1 MTTAAHTAVPC
12 PSPVDAMGIR
22 LGEDLWVFGYG
33 SLMWDPGFPVVE
45 RTPALLHGYHRRFC
59 IQSRRYRGTPEQPG
73 LVLGLDHGGSCRGIA
88 FRTPAES
95 VPEVAAYLWDREMDS
110 YAYRPK
116 RLAVHL
122 LGPGA
127 ATRTVTASTFVV
139 DRRNPQYYRDHD
151 MAHMAERIRH
161 CRGQRGPNI
170 DYLVN
175 TVAHLDELGISDGPL
190 HRLLAMVTA
199 GTTA

>member
-1 MTTAAHTAVPC
+1 MTTAKPQALSC

-22 LGEDLWVFGYG
+22 PDEDLWVFGYG

-45 RTPALLHGYHRRFC
+45 RTPALLQGYHRRFC

-73 LVLGLDHGGSCRGIA
+73 LVLGLDHGGSCHGIA
-88 FRTPAES
+88 FRAPADA

-116 RLAVHL
+116 RLRVRL
-122 LGPGA
+122 TGPAGGN
-127 ATRTVTASTFVV
+127 RMVTASTFVV
-139 DRRNPQYYRDHD
+139 DRSNPQYHRNHD
-151 MAHMAERIRH
+151 MAQMAERIRT
-161 CRGQRGPNI
+161 CCGQRGRNV
-170 DYLVN
+170 DYLIN

-190 HRLLAMVTA
+190 HQLLAMVTA
-199 GTTA
+199 GPAA